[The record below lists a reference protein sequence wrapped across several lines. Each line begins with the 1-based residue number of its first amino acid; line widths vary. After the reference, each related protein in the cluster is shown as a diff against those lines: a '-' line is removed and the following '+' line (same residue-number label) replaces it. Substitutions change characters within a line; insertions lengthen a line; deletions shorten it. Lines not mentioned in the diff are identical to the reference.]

1 MIERKENKMR
11 TLTLVFIICLTSL
24 LSSFAQERTDES
36 KVTVNKQTGD
46 TTFTE
51 SVIISQTKDIT
62 PRNHMLIINPLKFL
76 LFYNISYFQKVS
88 ERVVVG
94 GGIQMPTLSGLNGF
108 GANAEVR
115 IYPSGENLRG
125 FYFAP
130 NVSFNYLST
139 EDGTTSP
146 FSFGVLVGWQWFP
159 GDQFAIGFG
168 IGLDYYIGTVEEDNG
183 NLERYNGTV
192 PALRFDIGYAW

>member
-1 MIERKENKMR
+1 MKMK
-11 TLTLVFIICLTSL
+11 TITIVILICLAGL
-24 LSSFAQERTDES
+24 VSSFAQERTDET
-36 KVTVNKQTGD
+36 KVAINPATGD

-51 SVIISQTKDIT
+51 SIIISQSSDIT
-62 PRNHMLIINPLKFL
+62 PRNHMLVINPLKFI

-88 ERVVVG
+88 DHVVAG
-94 GGIQMPTLSGLNGF
+94 GGVQMPTVSELNGF

-125 FYFAP
+125 FYVAP
-130 NVSFNYLST
+130 NISFNYLYT
-139 EDGTTSP
+139 EDGSTSP

-168 IGLDYYIGTVEEDNG
+168 IGLDYYIGTIEEDDG
-183 NLERYNGTV
+183 DLERYNGTM
-192 PALRFDIGYAW
+192 PALRFDIGYPW